1 MLDFF
6 RNHKRLMMFML
17 LLVILPG
24 LGFVGIQG
32 FRGFFDE
39 SANVASVNGHK
50 ITRVEFDNASR
61 QQLDQARQVMG
72 AQFDASAFDTP
83 QHRKDILDGL
93 IQQRVLQ
100 DEVQRLHLTASDDAV
115 RRTLLADPIISSLK
129 NPDGSI
135 DLDKYKQ
142 LLAMQGMT
150 PEQYDERVRYS
161 MALQQI
167 PASLINSAFTPK
179 SLAQQLTELSEQQ
192 RDVQGLAFRAG
203 DFAAKVQPTDAQL
216 QAYYDAHKNDFAT
229 PATAQ
234 IQYLVLSAATVAAS
248 VNPSDADL
256 KKYYDD
262 NIARYKTQEEVR
274 ASHILI
280 TVAKDASA
288 ADRAA
293 AKQKADQILAEV
305 KAHPDQF
312 AQLAQKDSQD
322 PGSASKGGDLGYFGP
337 GMIAGGQ
344 AFDDAV
350 FKLKKDEISDVIQ
363 SDFGYHIVKVT
374 DIKPS
379 VTKPF
384 DDVKA
389 QIATEVKA
397 QQAAKLLADASDGF
411 TSMVYEKSKS
421 LQPAADKYKLTIQT
435 ATVTPQPNATL
446 PPDSPLNNKKFL
458 DAVFATD
465 SVSQH
470 NNTQAVDVGN
480 NTLISARVTDFK
492 AAAVPAFAAVK
503 DAVRQKVVAQL
514 AADMAR
520 KQGEAKLADLQ
531 KSKSTDGFSSALKVS
546 RNDAQGLPPAALSA
560 VFKADAQ
567 KLPAYVGVDLG
578 DQGYAIYRVNSVTNG
593 AAADGNRLAAA
604 QQQLAQVAGQSQ
616 TQAYLD
622 ALRDRSKVKLY
633 GTLGSSSQQSD
644 GDGDGQ

>member
-17 LLVILPG
+17 LLVIVPG

-50 ITRVEFDNASR
+50 ITRVEYDNAAR
-61 QQLDQARQVMG
+61 QQMDQARQIMG
-72 AQFDASAFDTP
+72 AQFDASMFDTP

-93 IQQRVLQ
+93 IQQRVLV
-100 DEVQRLHLTASDDAV
+100 DETQRLHLTASDDAV
-115 RRTLLADPIISSLK
+115 RRALLSDPVISSLK
-129 NPDGSI
+129 NPDGTI
-135 DLDKYKQ
+135 NLDQYKQ

-161 MALQQI
+161 LAMQQL
-167 PASLINSAFTPK
+167 PASIIGSAFTPK
-179 SLAQQLTELSEQQ
+179 SLAQQLTGLSEQQ
-192 RDVQGLAFRAG
+192 RDVQGLAFHVSDYAQ
-203 DFAAKVQPTDAQL
+203 KVQPTDAQL
-216 QAYYDAHKNDFAT
+216 QAYYDANKNAFAT

-234 IQYLVLSAATVAAS
+234 IQYLVLSAATVAAG
-248 VNPSDADL
+248 VQPSDADL

-262 NIARYKTQEEVR
+262 NIAHYRTQEEVR

-280 TVAKDASA
+280 TVPKDASA
-288 ADRAA
+288 DVRNA
-293 AKQKADQILAEV
+293 AKQKADAVLAEV

-312 AQLAQKDSQD
+312 AQIAQKESQD

-350 FKLKKDEISDVIQ
+350 FKLKKDEISGVIQ
-363 SDFGYHIVKVT
+363 SDFGYHVVKVT
-374 DIKPS
+374 DVKPA

-389 QIATEVKA
+389 QITNEVKA

-411 TSMVYEKSKS
+411 TSSVYEQAKT

-435 ATVTPQPNATL
+435 ATVTPKPNATL
-446 PPDSPLNNKKFL
+446 PADSPLNNQKFL
-458 DAVFATD
+458 DAVFASD
-465 SVSQH
+465 SVNQH
-470 NNTQAVDVGN
+470 NNTQAIDVGN
-480 NTLISARVTDFK
+480 STLISARVTSYQP
-492 AAAVPAFAAVK
+492 ATVPAFAAVK
-503 DAVRQKVVAQL
+503 DAVRQKVVAQQ

-520 KQGEAKLADLQ
+520 KDGEAKLAELQ

-546 RNDAQGLPPAALSA
+546 RNDAQGLPPSALSA

-578 DQGYAIYRVNSVTNG
+578 NDGYAIYRVNSVTNG
-593 AAADGNRLAAA
+593 PAADGARLAAA
-604 QQQLAQVAGQSQ
+604 QQQLAQVDGQSQ
-616 TQAYLD
+616 VQAYLD
-622 ALRDRSKVKLY
+622 ALRDRSKVKMY
-633 GTLGSSSQQSD
+633 GSLGAAGQS
-644 GDGDGQ
+644 GDGDGGQ

>member
-6 RNHKRLMMFML
+6 RNHKRLMMLML
-17 LLVILPG
+17 MLVILPG

-50 ITRVEFDNASR
+50 ITRVDYDGAVR
-61 QQLDQARQVMG
+61 QQMDQARQMMG
-72 AQFDASAFDTP
+72 AQFDATMFDTP
-83 QHRKDILDGL
+83 QRRKDTLDGL
-93 IQQRVLQ
+93 IQQRVLA
-100 DEVQRLHLTASDDAV
+100 DEVQRLHLTASDEAV

-161 MALQQI
+161 LAMQQLPAALV
-167 PASLINSAFTPK
+167 NSAFTSK
-179 SLAQQLTELSEQQ
+179 ALAQQLTGLSEQT
-192 RDVQGLAFRAG
+192 REVQGLAFHAS
-203 DFAAKVQPTDAQL
+203 DYAPKVQPTDAQM
-216 QAYYDAHKNDFAT
+216 QAYYDAHKNEFAT

-234 IQYLVLSAATVAAS
+234 IQYLVLSAATAAAS

-262 NIARYKTQEEVR
+262 NIAHYKSQEEVR

-293 AKQKADQILAEV
+293 AKQKAEQILADV

-322 PGSASKGGDLGYFGP
+322 PGSAAKGGDLGYFGP

-384 DDVKA
+384 DDVKG
-389 QIATEVKA
+389 QILNDVKT
-397 QQAAKLLADASDGF
+397 QQAAKVLADASEGF
-411 TSMVYEKSKS
+411 TSTVYEQAKS
-421 LQPAADKYKLTIQT
+421 LQPAADKYKLTVQT
-435 ATVTPQPNATL
+435 ATVTPKPNPAL
-446 PPDSPLNNKKFL
+446 PPDSPLNNQKFL
-458 DAVFATD
+458 DAVFAND
-465 SVSQH
+465 SVTSH
-470 NNTQAVDVGN
+470 NNTQAIEVGSS
-480 NTLISARVTDFK
+480 TLISAHVTNFQP
-492 AAAVPAFAAVK
+492 ATVPAFAAVK
-503 DAVRQKVVAQL
+503 DAVHQKVVAQQ

-520 KQGEAKLADLQ
+520 KDGEAKLADLQ

-546 RNDAQGLPPAALSA
+546 RGDAQGLPPSALSA

-578 DQGYAIYRVNSVTNG
+578 KDGYAIYRVNSVTNG
-593 AAADGNRLAAA
+593 PAADGQRLATA
-604 QQQLAQVAGQSQ
+604 QQQLAGVGGQSQ

-622 ALRDRSKVKLY
+622 ALRERSKVKYY
-633 GTLGSSSQQSD
+633 GSLGASNQQSD
-644 GDGDGQ
+644 GDGQ